1 MRNIKN
7 FGIFILAAAV
17 LSSCGGLNKMV
28 KDSAL
33 VNYKV
38 TPEVL
43 EMHGG
48 EVDLTVDVNYPVKYF
63 NKKAVVTLTPVV
75 RYEGGETALDPLV
88 VQGEDATENNKVISY
103 DGGGKASI
111 SHSFPY
117 EDEMKMSEL
126 YVSVTAAIKDK
137 TADLGEVKLADGIIV
152 TPLLVS
158 NNPKVILFD
167 NHFKQIVPEAY
178 EADIKYVIN
187 RADVRRSE
195 MKKDEIAGMNETL
208 KEANENER
216 LELKGIEISAYASP
230 DGELDLNTKLADKRQ
245 KTANK
250 YLSGQLKK
258 ADIEV
263 AEELMS
269 LMATPEDWE
278 GFKKLMEASDI
289 QDKEMILRVLSMH
302 SDPVVRE
309 QEIKNL
315 TAAFEVIAE
324 EILPELRRS
333 KFTVNMDK
341 IGWSDEE
348 LLDLWANN
356 PDTLVLEELLYTA
369 TLVKENETKAE
380 IYLKA
385 IEVAPQCLRAH
396 NNLGVVAYNMGLYG
410 ASAAEFLEDAA
421 ESFEKAK
428 TIKEHDIIM
437 NNLGAIALKA
447 GLVDEAKEL
456 FTASMGAGSDVNYNL
471 GIVSIMEGDYETA
484 VNYFGSDPSY
494 NAALAK
500 YLKGDSD
507 GAWRM
512 AANLE
517 KRGGMGYYLLAV
529 IAAGQDKPE
538 AALENLQLAVENC
551 GSAQYI
557 KDLAA
562 KDLEFAKLFE
572 TAEFKAIV
580 E

>member
-7 FGIFILAAAV
+7 FAIFILAAAV

-33 VNYKV
+33 VSYNV
-38 TPEVL
+38 APEVL

-48 EVDLTVDVNYPVKYF
+48 EVDMTIDVNYPAKYF
-63 NKKAVVTLTPVV
+63 NKKAVVTLTPVL
-75 RYEGGETALDPLV
+75 RYEGGETTLDPLV
-88 VQGEDATENNKVISY
+88 LQGEDATENNKPISY
-103 DGGGKASI
+103 DTGGSASV
-111 SHSFPY
+111 SNTFTY
-117 EDEMKMSEL
+117 EDAMKMSEL
-126 YVSVTAAIKDK
+126 YFTVNAAIKDK

-152 TPLLVS
+152 TPLLVQ
-158 NNPKVILFD
+158 NNPKVIVFD
-167 NHFKQIVPEAY
+167 NHFKQIVPESY

-195 MKKDEIAGMNETL
+195 MNKDEIGGLNEAL
-208 KEANENER
+208 KNANENER

-245 KTANK
+245 TTANK
-250 YLSGQLKK
+250 YLAGQLKK

-269 LMATPEDWE
+269 LLATPEDWE
-278 GFKKLMEASDI
+278 GFKAAMEASDI

-315 TAAFEVIAE
+315 TAAFEVIKE
-324 EILPELRRS
+324 EILPQLRRS
-333 KFTVNMDK
+333 KFTVSMDK

-348 LLDLWANN
+348 LTALFVSN

-369 TLVKENETKAE
+369 TLVKDNETKLAV
-380 IYLKA
+380 YTKA
-385 IEVAPQCLRAH
+385 VAGSPKCLRAH
-396 NNLGVVAYNMGLYG
+396 NNQGVVLYNMGKLEEAA
-410 ASAAEFLEDAA
+410 ASFKAA
-421 ESFEKAK
+421 KA
-428 TIKEHDIIM
+428 IKDHDII
-437 NNLGAIALKA
+437 NNNIGAIALKNGDVA
-447 GLVDEAKEL
+447 AAKEV
-456 FTASMGAGSDVNYNL
+456 FTASMGAGADVNYNL
-471 GIVSIMEGDYETA
+471 GIVSIKEGEYETA
-484 VNYFGSDPSY
+484 LNYFGSTPSH
-494 NAALAK
+494 NAALAM
-500 YLKGDSD
+500 YLKGDSE
-507 GAWRM
+507 GAWRTN
-512 AANLE
+512 ANLE
-517 KRGGMGYYLLAV
+517 RRGGMGYYLQAV

-538 AALENLQLAVENC
+538 AALENLKLAVENC
-551 GSAQYI
+551 GSAQYV
-557 KDLAA
+557 KDLAV

>member
-7 FGIFILAAAV
+7 FAIFILAAAV

-28 KDSAL
+28 KDSDL

-48 EVDLTVDVNYPVKYF
+48 EVDLTVDVNYPAKYF

-88 VQGEDATENNKVISY
+88 VQGEDATENNKQISF
-103 DGGGKASI
+103 DSGGSASI
-111 SHSFPY
+111 SHSFDY
-117 EDEMKMSEL
+117 EDAMMMSEL
-126 YVSVTAAIKDK
+126 YVSVNAAIKDK

-152 TPLLVS
+152 TPLLVQ
-158 NNPKVILFD
+158 NDPKVILFD
-167 NHFKQIVPEAY
+167 NNFKQIVPETY
-178 EADIKYVIN
+178 QADIKYVIN

-195 MKKDEIAGMNETL
+195 MNKDEIAALNETL
-208 KEANENER
+208 KETNENER

-230 DGELDLNTKLADKRQ
+230 DGELDFNTKLADKRQ
-245 KTANK
+245 TTANK
-250 YLSGQLKK
+250 YLDGQMKK
-258 ADIEV
+258 AEIEV

-269 LMATPEDWE
+269 LMATPEDWD

-315 TAAFEVIAE
+315 SAAFEVIKE

-348 LLDLWANN
+348 LVDLFANN

-369 TLVKENETKAE
+369 TLVKDKETMLAVYNKAV
-380 IYLKA
+380 
-385 IEVAPQCLRAH
+385 EVAPKCLRAH
-396 NNLGVVAYNMGLYG
+396 NNQGVVLFKMGKMEEAA
-410 ASAAEFLEDAA
+410 ASFAAA
-421 ESFEKAK
+421 KA
-428 TIKEHDIIM
+428 IKDHDIIN
-437 NNLGAIALKA
+437 NNLGAVALKNGDVA
-447 GLVDEAKEL
+447 GAKEA
-456 FTASMGAGSDVNYNL
+456 FTASMGAGAKVNYNL
-471 GIVSIMEGDYETA
+471 GIVSIKEGEYETA
-484 VNYFGSDPSY
+484 LNYFGSEASY

-500 YLKGDSD
+500 YLNGDSD

-512 AANLE
+512 NANLE
-517 KRGGMGYYLLAV
+517 KRGGMGYYLQAV

-538 AALENLQLAVENC
+538 AALENLKLAVENC
-551 GSAQYI
+551 GDPQFI
-557 KDLAA
+557 KDKAV
-562 KDLEFAKLFE
+562 KDLEFAKMFE

>member
-7 FGIFILAAAV
+7 FAIFILAAAV

-88 VQGEDATENNKVISY
+88 VQGEDATENNKVIAY
-103 DGGGKASI
+103 DNGGSASI
-111 SHSFPY
+111 SHSFTY
-117 EDEMKMSEL
+117 EDAMKMSEL
-126 YVSVTAAIKDK
+126 YVSVSAAIKDK

-152 TPLLVS
+152 TPLLVQ
-158 NNPKVILFD
+158 NNAKVILFD

-195 MKKDEIAGMNETL
+195 MRKDEIAGLNETL
-208 KEANENER
+208 KAANENER
-216 LELKGIEISAYASP
+216 LDLKGIEISAYASP
-230 DGELDLNTKLADKRQ
+230 DGELDLNTRLADKRQ
-245 KTANK
+245 TTANK

-263 AEELMS
+263 ADELMS

-324 EILPELRRS
+324 EILPQLRRS

-369 TLVKENETKAE
+369 TLVKDNETKLAV
-380 IYLKA
+380 YTKA
-385 IEVAPQCLRAH
+385 VKVSPNCLRAH
-396 NNLGVVAYNMGLYG
+396 NNQGVVLYNMGEL
-410 ASAAEFLEDAA
+410 
-421 ESFEKAK
+421 EKAAASFK
-428 TIKEHDIIM
+428 AAKAIKDHDII
-437 NNLGAIALKA
+437 NNNIGAIALKNGDVEA
-447 GLVDEAKEL
+447 AKEA
-456 FTASMGAGSDVNYNL
+456 FTASMGAGSKVNYNL
-471 GIVSIMEGDYETA
+471 GIVSIIEGDYESA
-484 VNYFGSDPSY
+484 VNYFGSEASF

>member
-7 FGIFILAAAV
+7 FAIFILAAAV

-28 KDSAL
+28 KDSSL

-48 EVDLTVDVNYPVKYF
+48 EVDLTVDVNYPAKYF

-88 VQGEDATENNKVISY
+88 VQGEDATENNKPISY
-103 DGGGKASI
+103 DGGGNASI
-111 SHSFPY
+111 SHTFTY
-117 EDEMKMSEL
+117 EDAMRMSEL
-126 YVSVTAAIKDK
+126 HVTVSAAIKDK
-137 TADLGEVKLADGIIV
+137 SADLGEVKLADGIIA
-152 TPLLVS
+152 TPLLVQ
-158 NNPKVILFD
+158 NNPKAILFD
-167 NHFKQIVPEAY
+167 NHFKQVVPEAF

-195 MKKDEIAGMNETL
+195 MKKDEIGGLNETL
-208 KEANENER
+208 KAANENER

-250 YLSGQLKK
+250 YLAGQLKK

-263 AEELMS
+263 ADELMT
-269 LMATPEDWE
+269 LLATPEDWE
-278 GFKKLMEASDI
+278 GFKKAMEASDI

-348 LLDLWANN
+348 LVDLFANN
-356 PDTLVLEELLYTA
+356 PDKLVLEELLYTA
-369 TLVKENETKAE
+369 TLVKDKETKLAV
-380 IYLKA
+380 YNKA
-385 IEVAPQCLRAH
+385 VEVAPKCLRAH
-396 NNLGVVAYNMGLYG
+396 NNQGVVLYG
-410 ASAAEFLEDAA
+410 MGKMEEAAASFKAA
-421 ESFEKAK
+421 KA
-428 TIKEHDIIM
+428 IKDHDIIN
-437 NNLGAIALKA
+437 NNLGVLALKEGDVA
-447 GLVDEAKEL
+447 AAKEA
-456 FTASMGAGSDVNYNL
+456 FTASMGAGTKVNYNL
-471 GIVSIMEGDYETA
+471 GIVSIKEGEYETA
-484 VNYFGSDPSY
+484 LNYFGSDPSY

-500 YLKGDSD
+500 YLSGDSE
-507 GAWRM
+507 GAWRA

-517 KRGGMGYYLLAV
+517 MKGGMGYYLRAV

-538 AALENLQLAVENC
+538 AALENLKLAVENC

-557 KDLAA
+557 KDKAA
-562 KDLEFAKLFE
+562 TDLEFAKLFE

>member
-7 FGIFILAAAV
+7 FAIFILAAAV

-28 KDSAL
+28 KDSEL
-33 VNYKV
+33 VTYKV

-48 EVDLTVDVNYPVKYF
+48 EVDLTVDVNYPAKYF
-63 NKKAVVTLTPVV
+63 NKKAVVTIKPVV

-88 VQGEDATENNKVISY
+88 VQGEDATENNKLISF
-103 DGGGKASI
+103 DNGGNASI
-111 SHSFPY
+111 SHTFTY
-117 EDEMKMSEL
+117 EDAMKMSEL
-126 YVSVTAAIKDK
+126 YVDVSAAIKTK

-152 TPLLVS
+152 TPLLVQ

-167 NHFKQIVPEAY
+167 NSFKQIVPESY
-178 EADIKYVIN
+178 QADIKYVIN

-195 MKKDEIAGMNETL
+195 MSKEEIAGLNETL
-208 KEANENER
+208 KAANENER
-216 LELKGIEISAYASP
+216 LQLKGIEVSAYASP

-245 KTANK
+245 STATN

-258 ADIEV
+258 AKIEV

-269 LMATPEDWE
+269 LLATPEDWE
-278 GFKKLMEASDI
+278 GFKSLMEASNI

-324 EILPELRRS
+324 EILPQLRRS

-348 LLDLWANN
+348 LVDLFANN

-369 TLVKENETKAE
+369 TLVNDNETKLAV
-380 IYLKA
+380 YTKA
-385 IEVAPQCLRAH
+385 IAVSPGCLRAH
-396 NNLGVVAYNMGLYG
+396 SNQGVVLYNMGKLEEAA
-410 ASAAEFLEDAA
+410 ASFKAA
-421 ESFEKAK
+421 KA
-428 TIKEHDIIM
+428 IKDHDIIN
-437 NNLGAIALKA
+437 NNLGAVALKNGDVA
-447 GLVDEAKEL
+447 AAKEA
-456 FTASMGAGSDVNYNL
+456 FTASMGAGAKVNYNL
-471 GIVSIMEGDYETA
+471 GIVSIKEGEYETA
-484 VNYFGSDPSY
+484 LNYFGSEASY
-494 NAALAK
+494 NSALAM

-507 GAWRM
+507 GAWRT

-517 KRGGMGYYLLAV
+517 MKGGMGYYLRAV

-538 AALENLQLAVENC
+538 AALENLKLAVENC

-557 KDLAA
+557 KDLAK

>member
-7 FGIFILAAAV
+7 FAIFILAAAV

-28 KDSAL
+28 KDSNL

-48 EVDLTVDVNYPVKYF
+48 EVDLTVDVNYPAKYF
-63 NKKAVVTLTPVV
+63 NKKAVVTITPIV

-88 VQGEDATENNKVISY
+88 VQGEDATENYKLISY
-103 DGGGKASI
+103 DNGGSASI
-111 SHSFPY
+111 SHTFEY
-117 EDEMKMSEL
+117 EDVMMMSEL
-126 YVSVTAAIKDK
+126 HANVTAAIKDK

-152 TPLLVS
+152 TPLLVQ
-158 NNPKVILFD
+158 NNPQVILFD
-167 NHFKQIVPEAY
+167 NNFKQIVPDSY
-178 EADIKYVIN
+178 MADIKYVIN

-195 MKKDEIAGMNETL
+195 MNKDEIAALNETI
-208 KEANENER
+208 KETNENER

-245 KTANK
+245 TTANK
-250 YLSGQLKK
+250 YLAGQLKK

-263 AEELMS
+263 AEELMT
-269 LMATPEDWE
+269 LLATPEDWE

-324 EILPELRRS
+324 EILPQLRRS

-348 LLDLWANN
+348 LIDHFANK

-369 TLVKENETKAE
+369 TLMKDAESMLAVYNKAV
-380 IYLKA
+380 
-385 IEVAPQCLRAH
+385 EVAPQCLRAH
-396 NNLGVVAYNMGLYG
+396 NNKGAVLYKMGKMEEAA
-410 ASAAEFLEDAA
+410 ASFKAA
-421 ESFEKAK
+421 KA
-428 TIKEHDIIM
+428 IKDHDIIN
-437 NNLGAIALKA
+437 NNLGAIALKNGDVA
-447 GLVDEAKEL
+447 AAKEA
-456 FTASMGAGSDVNYNL
+456 FTASLGAGAKVNYNL
-471 GIVSIMEGDYETA
+471 GIVSIKEGEYETA
-484 VNYFGSDPSY
+484 LNYFGSEPSY
-494 NAALAK
+494 NAALAM
-500 YLKGDSD
+500 YLKGDSE
-507 GAWRM
+507 GAWRTN
-512 AANLE
+512 ANLE
-517 KRGGMGYYLLAV
+517 KRGGMGYYLQAV

-538 AALENLQLAVENC
+538 AALENLKLAVENC
-551 GSAQYI
+551 GDPQFI
-557 KDLAA
+557 KDRAV

>member
-1 MRNIKN
+1 MRNTKN
-7 FGIFILAAAV
+7 FAIFILAAAV

-28 KDSAL
+28 KDSDL

-48 EVDLTVDVNYPVKYF
+48 EVDLTVDVNYPAKYF

-88 VQGEDATENNKVISY
+88 VQGEDATENNKQISF
-103 DGGGKASI
+103 DGGGSASI
-111 SHSFPY
+111 SHTFDY
-117 EDEMKMSEL
+117 EDAMMMSEL
-126 YVSVTAAIKDK
+126 YVTVNAAIKDK

-152 TPLLVS
+152 TPLLVY
-158 NNPKVILFD
+158 NDPKVILFD
-167 NHFKQIVPEAY
+167 NNFKQIVPESY

-195 MKKDEIAGMNETL
+195 MGKDEITGLNKTL
-208 KEANENER
+208 VKTDENER

-230 DGELDLNTKLADKRQ
+230 DGELDFNTKLADKRQ
-245 KTANK
+245 TTANK

-269 LMATPEDWE
+269 MMSTPEDWD
-278 GFKKLMEASDI
+278 GFKTLMEASDI

-315 TAAFEVIAE
+315 SAAFEVIKE

-348 LLDLWANN
+348 LVDHFANN

-369 TLVKENETKAE
+369 TLVKDKETMLAVYNKAV
-380 IYLKA
+380 
-385 IEVAPQCLRAH
+385 EVAPQCLRAH
-396 NNLGVVAYNMGLYG
+396 SNQGVVLYKMGKMEEAA
-410 ASAAEFLEDAA
+410 ASFKAA
-421 ESFEKAK
+421 KA
-428 TIKEHDIIM
+428 IKDHDIIN
-437 NNLGAIALKA
+437 NNLGAIALKSGDVA
-447 GLVDEAKEL
+447 AAKEA
-456 FTASMGAGSDVNYNL
+456 FTASMGAGAKVNYNL
-471 GIVSIMEGDYETA
+471 GIVAIKEGEYETA
-484 VNYFGSDPSY
+484 LNYFGSEASY

-500 YLKGDSD
+500 YLSGDSD

-512 AANLE
+512 NANLE
-517 KRGGMGYYLLAV
+517 KVGGMGYYLQAV

-538 AALENLQLAVENC
+538 AALENLKLAVENC
-551 GSAQYI
+551 GDPQFI
-557 KDLAA
+557 KDRAV

>member
-7 FGIFILAAAV
+7 IAIFILAAAV

-33 VNYKV
+33 VDYNV

-48 EVDLTVDVNYPVKYF
+48 EVDMTIDVNYPAKYF

-75 RYEGGETALDPLV
+75 RYEGGETSLDPLV
-88 VQGEDATENNKVISY
+88 LQGEDATDNYKLISY
-103 DGGGKASI
+103 DGGGKASLTTT
-111 SHSFPY
+111 FTY
-117 EDEMKMSEL
+117 EDAMKMSEL
-126 YVSVTAAIKDK
+126 YYNVSAAIKDK
-137 TADLGEVKLADGIIV
+137 TADLGEVKLADGIVV
-152 TPLLVS
+152 TPLLVQ
-158 NNPKVILFD
+158 NNPKVIDFD
-167 NHFKQIVPEAY
+167 NHFKQIVPESY

-187 RADVRRSE
+187 RADVRRAE
-195 MKKDEIAGMNETL
+195 MKKDEIGGLNETL
-208 KEANENER
+208 QAANENER

-245 KTANK
+245 VTANK

-269 LMATPEDWE
+269 LLATPEDWD
-278 GFKKLMEASDI
+278 GFKAAMEASDI

-315 TAAFEVIAE
+315 TAAFEVIKE
-324 EILPELRRS
+324 EILPQLRRS

-348 LLDLWANN
+348 LVALISSDI
-356 PDTLVLEELLYTA
+356 DTLVLEELLYAA
-369 TLVKENETKAE
+369 TLVKDNEVKLAVLTQAAK
-380 IYLKA
+380 
-385 IEVAPQCLRAH
+385 VDPGCLRAH
-396 NNLGVVAYNMGLYG
+396 NNQGVVLYSMGKMEEAA
-410 ASAAEFLEDAA
+410 ASFKAA
-421 ESFEKAK
+421 KA
-428 TIKEHDIIM
+428 IKDHDII
-437 NNLGAIALKA
+437 NNNIGAIALKNGDVA
-447 GLVDEAKEL
+447 AAKEA
-456 FTASMGAGSDVNYNL
+456 FTASLGAGAKVNYNL
-471 GIVSIMEGDYETA
+471 GIISIKEGEYETA
-484 VNYFGSDPSY
+484 LNYFGSDPSY
-494 NAALAK
+494 NAALAM
-500 YLKGDSD
+500 YLKGDSE
-507 GAWRM
+507 GAWRT

-517 KRGGMGYYLLAV
+517 MRGGMGYYLRAV

-538 AALENLQLAVENC
+538 VALENLKLAVENC
-551 GSAQYI
+551 GSAQYV
-557 KDLAA
+557 KDLAV
-562 KDLEFAKLFE
+562 KDIEFAKLFE